1 MSSPLDLRQK
11 LNQLQIS
18 IEDENRARRERPTI
32 DFNVESPKLPRQR
45 PALPLNHNGGLSPRP
60 RDRMAIQIPMSG
72 GPLNRSTIDGPE
84 IDRKLQEIMKQTGL
98 LTTEGKRYHI
108 TVESLES
115 IGELG
120 FGSCGHVIRMRHKES
135 GTILA
140 VKQMRR
146 SGNKEENKRIL
157 MDLDVVLKSHNCPFI
172 VQCLGAIV
180 TPSEVWICMEQMA
193 TCLDKLIKKLREPIP
208 EQIIGKMVVAIVN
221 ALDYLKEKHGVMH
234 RDVKPSNMLLD
245 EKGVVKLC
253 DFGISG
259 RLVDSKA
266 RTRSAGCAA
275 YMAPERIDPPDPN
288 NPDYDVRADVWSL
301 GISLVELATGEFP
314 YKNCTND
321 FEVLARVLSE
331 DPPRLPLKR
340 GFSVDFHSFIQ
351 CCLTKDYN
359 KRPKYIQLKEHSFF
373 KRYLIAKVD
382 VASWFASVMHK
393 VRTQT
398 SRHDRH
404 TP

>member
-1 MSSPLDLRQK
+1 M
-11 LNQLQIS
+11 
-18 IEDENRARRERPTI
+18 NRRDQRFYIA
-32 DFNVESPKLPRQR
+32 FCR
-45 PALPLNHNGGLSPRP
+45 PAPRYGQRGLPTLPLQLNHNGGLSPHAR
-60 RDRMAIQIPMSG
+60 RDKKQVQMPLTC
-72 GPLNRSTIDGPE
+72 GPINRSTIDGPE

-108 TVESLES
+108 NVESLES

-193 TCLDKLIKKLREPIP
+193 TCLDKLIKKLREPVP

-221 ALDYLKEKHGVMH
+221 ALNYLKEKHGVMH

-301 GISLVELATGEFP
+301 GISLVTI
-314 YKNCTND
+314 
-321 FEVLARVLSE
+321 S
-331 DPPRLPLKR
+331 
-340 GFSVDFHSFIQ
+340 
-351 CCLTKDYN
+351 
-359 KRPKYIQLKEHSFF
+359 
-373 KRYLIAKVD
+373 
-382 VASWFASVMHK
+382 FASYITI
-393 VRTQT
+393 REAY
-398 SRHDRH
+398 
-404 TP
+404 